1 MAASDKVDEIQPV
14 LVYITCPDQ
23 ETARRLAHKSV
34 TARLAACA
42 NILTGMQSVYA
53 WNGDI
58 HEDSEVVLLLKTRR
72 ALADRLIAEITDAHP
87 YDTPAAL
94 IIPTDGGSLPF
105 IDWIGSATTS

>member
-42 NILTGMQSVYA
+42 NILT
-53 WNGDI
+53 
-58 HEDSEVVLLLKTRR
+58 
-72 ALADRLIAEITDAHP
+72 
-87 YDTPAAL
+87 
-94 IIPTDGGSLPF
+94 
-105 IDWIGSATTS
+105 